1 MTDLGRA
8 FRRQRRLRG
17 MKQAHAAELLGV
29 SQSTVSRWE
38 RGGQAPSPEA
48 AEALARLMAA
58 PACADL
64 PLKRLVEAASAP
76 VHLVDDTSHVLLAA
90 SPARAARWR
99 RSPGELAGRSLWPY
113 ASEAIQAVEARL
125 EALGWHEPGAPA
137 LAFATGATDAAAPVP
152 IAPGL
157 VLWERIA
164 LADGRE
170 GRLVTTVSEVPVHAR
185 LVAA

>member
-48 AEALARLMAA
+48 AEALARLIAA
-58 PACADL
+58 PAIADL
-64 PLKRLVEAASAP
+64 PLKRLVEGALSP
-76 VHLVDDTSHVLLAA
+76 THLVDDVSHALLAA

-99 RSPGELAGRSLWPY
+99 GSPAELAGRSLWPY
-113 ASEAIQAVEARL
+113 ASEAIQAMESRL
-125 EALGWHEPGAPA
+125 GELGWHEPAASA
-137 LAFATGATDAAAPVP
+137 LAFRTDANAGDGPVP
-152 IAPGL
+152 ILPGL

-170 GRLVTTVSEVPVHAR
+170 GRLVTTVTEVPAHAW